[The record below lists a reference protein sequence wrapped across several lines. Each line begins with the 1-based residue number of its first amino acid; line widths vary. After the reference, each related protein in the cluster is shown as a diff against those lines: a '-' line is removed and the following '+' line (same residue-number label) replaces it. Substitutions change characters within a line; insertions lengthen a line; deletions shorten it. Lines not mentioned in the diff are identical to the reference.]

1 MPCLP
6 IPNAR
11 EGNLSNQLCRSSR
24 QQFCE
29 MRHSTIRPS
38 GVVPVRCIAF
48 ILTLLLAGGS
58 SRAAVASDIA
68 VVVRPDTPAGDLSL
82 REVRDLLF
90 GERQFWTS
98 NLRVTLLIREP
109 AARERDVMLRVVYHM
124 TEAQFRQFWISK
136 IFRAETSSGP
146 KIVYSSQMAS
156 ELISALP
163 GSVSFLD
170 VADVPK
176 GLKVLKID
184 GKLPGDPG
192 YPLR

>member
-1 MPCLP
+1 VG
-6 IPNAR
+6 I
-11 EGNLSNQLCRSSR
+11 
-24 QQFCE
+24 
-29 MRHSTIRPS
+29 
-38 GVVPVRCIAF
+38 RCIAAT
-48 ILTLLLAGGS
+48 LVLLLLGGFS
-58 SRAAVASDIA
+58 SAARASDIA
-68 VVVRPDTPAGDLSL
+68 VVVRVDTPASNLSL

-90 GERQFWTS
+90 GERQFWAS

-109 AARERDVMLRVVYHM
+109 AARERDVVLRVVYHM

-136 IFRAETSSGP
+136 VFRAETTSGP

-156 ELISALP
+156 ELIAALP

-170 VADVPK
+170 AADVPK